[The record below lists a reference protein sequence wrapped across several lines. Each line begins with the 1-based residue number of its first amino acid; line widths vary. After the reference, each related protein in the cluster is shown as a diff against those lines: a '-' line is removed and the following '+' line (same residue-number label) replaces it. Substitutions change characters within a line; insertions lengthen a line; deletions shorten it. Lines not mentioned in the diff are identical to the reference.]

1 MDAFLNYEVSIFTA
15 AMFLI
20 GVFVACIWTFFG
32 ENPLEEDADINGL
45 LDGIDR
51 IIAERNQEEEQKALA
66 RIDTRG

>member
-1 MDAFLNYEVSIFTA
+1 MYV
-15 AMFLI
+15 I

-51 IIAERNQEEEQKALA
+51 ITQERNQEEEQKILG
-66 RIDTRG
+66 RVS

>member
-1 MDAFLNYEVSIFTA
+1 MIDAFLNYELSPFLA
-15 AMFLI
+15 AMYVI

-51 IIAERNQEEEQKALA
+51 ITHERNQEEEQKILG
-66 RIDTRG
+66 RVS